1 MVRTGAAA
9 VLAVALTMVVAPGP
23 VAAADPS
30 VTVGTKTLS
39 ADRTAPIDPAGD
51 TITVRGTGYDPAKGI
66 YVAICA
72 IPAGGGVPTPC
83 GGGEDRSGASGSSSW
98 ITNDPPSYASGLT
111 APYGPGGSFQVQL
124 RVSANLP
131 GGLDCRQ
138 IACAVT
144 TRNDHT
150 RSSDRSQDVLLPLT
164 FAAVA
169 APTSAP
175 PPTTAPATTTTTA
188 PPTTTTTAPVDVARP
203 APSTRPTDDGAGVTD
218 GTRTVQLDSGEP
230 LPVDGRPVVITGRGF
245 DPDKSLDVE
254 VCAVPPTGEPPTA
267 CATSAIAAGPAKAAA
282 HVVAPLDPAAAATP
296 RRCRHARPG
305 RSVRGDGVRPPRPRR
320 SRRDR
325 LPRRRRAP
333 SSCATTTDAPPTV
346 AGARR
351 PHRLRRRHRRLDPT
365 TPRRPTTRSPSPTP
379 TSSPTPRARRP
390 WPSCSADSCSPGRQP
405 PVVVVARRR
414 STS

>member
-1 MVRTGAAA
+1 M
-9 VLAVALTMVVAPGP
+9 ALTMVVAPGP

-30 VTVGTKTLS
+30 VTVGSKTLS

-98 ITNDPPSYASGLT
+98 ITNDPPSCASGLT

-296 RRCRHARPG
+296 P
-305 RSVRGDGVRPPRPRR
+305 
-320 SRRDR
+320 
-325 LPRRRRAP
+325 
-333 SSCATTTDAPPTV
+333 
-346 AGARR
+346 AGAGTLG
-351 PHRLRRRHRRLDPT
+351 PDGAFEVTVFAHHDLGDPAGT
-365 TPRRPTTRSPSPTP
+365 DCREVACAVVVRNDDRRPTDRSQELVVPIAFAAVTAGSTRDAPTADDEVALPDADLVADPS
-379 TSSPTPRARRP
+379 SSPAL
-390 WPSCSADSCSPGRQP
+390 AVVLGGLVLAGAAAA
-405 PVVVVARRR
+405 VVVVARRR